1 MFDSQL
7 LRAFVAVA
15 DQGSVTRAA
24 DILHLTQSAVSAQI
38 RRLEEQL
45 SCRVFDRTTR
55 SLQLTHQG
63 SVLLSY
69 ARSILSLQQ
78 QVVSRLAAPRHAATT
93 LRLGCSEGFASE
105 WLFAALANFRQR
117 RPDVHVEVTCGI
129 STLLAKQVRH
139 RSLDLMVGTVC
150 DAGEGS
156 ETLWMEPLVWAFSA
170 RALLNPDSP
179 APLAFLSEPCPF
191 REAALAS
198 LAGHGSTNWQIVLT
212 AQSAGA
218 LVAAA
223 STGLAITVLTPSGM
237 PPSLRSIPPGSF
249 LPHLP
254 PARFVIQRAER
265 STAPEPLSELVNE
278 VREAC
283 FRWRGAHAGAFEHR
297 QASQIPST
305 SSGG

>member
-1 MFDSQL
+1 MLDSQQ
-7 LRAFVAVA
+7 LRAFVSVA
-15 DQGSVTRAA
+15 DHASVTRAA
-24 DILHLTQSAVSAQI
+24 EAMHLTQSAVSAQI

-45 SCRVFDRTTR
+45 GCRVFDRTTR
-55 SLQLTHQG
+55 SLQLTAQG

-78 QVVSRLAAPRHAATT
+78 QAVSRLAAPRHAPTT
-93 LRLGCSEGFASE
+93 LRLGCSEGFPSE

-129 STLLAKQVRH
+129 STLLARQVLQ

-150 DAGEGS
+150 DAGHDT
-156 ETLWMEPLVWAFSA
+156 ETLWMEPLVWAFSEK
-170 RALLNPDSP
+170 ALLNADAP

-198 LAGHGSTNWQIVLT
+198 LAGHGSSWQIVLT
-212 AQSAGA
+212 AQSSGA

-223 STGLAITVLTPSGM
+223 TAGLAITVLTPSGM
-237 PPSLRSIPPGSF
+237 PPRLRSIAPGGF
-249 LPHLP
+249 LPALP
-254 PARFVIQRAER
+254 PARFVIQCSGNSAA
-265 STAPEPLSELVNE
+265 SGPLSALVDE

-283 FRWRGAHAGAFEHR
+283 FRWRGAHAGM
-297 QASQIPST
+297 SKP
-305 SSGG
+305 